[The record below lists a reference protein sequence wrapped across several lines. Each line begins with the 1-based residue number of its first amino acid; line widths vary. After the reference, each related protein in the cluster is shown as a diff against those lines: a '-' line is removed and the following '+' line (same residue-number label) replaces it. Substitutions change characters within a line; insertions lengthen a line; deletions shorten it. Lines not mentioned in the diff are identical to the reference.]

1 MTVVKTLGTFQPCIW
16 VYCLILIA
24 ATPSFG
30 REFSPISSSA
40 KDKCSVC
47 PTHSIPSTIISQAHK
62 DDQLPSKSQPPAI
75 SQHHQPNYGP
85 SAPPSP
91 IASDHHHSKQD
102 YYSSFPSP
110 PPPPKEVP
118 LRFLNAC
125 NGDYAE
131 AQSRY
136 EATLEWRREEQIDTI
151 LREPFPNFFTIK
163 EHYPHYYH
171 GTGFRGE
178 PVYYE
183 FPAKADMKALKRE
196 GLSMDQLLRHYNM
209 ITEFQW
215 QMLNRDD
222 SMTSIFIVDL
232 EGITLGDFVG
242 EAVDLVKK
250 ASKVSAEHYP
260 ERAGL
265 VFIVNVPRWF
275 KLIWKVIVTLVPEE
289 TLEKIFVLRGTSEIL
304 STLSKYVPMENI
316 PAEYGG
322 TSPQPLGQ
330 SSEESLLADLMRCNL
345 HMTGTD
351 DSGDSSNQGV
361 ADSAVHM
368 TQQSNRFCNWVPA
381 RSY

>member
-1 MTVVKTLGTFQPCIW
+1 
-16 VYCLILIA
+16 
-24 ATPSFG
+24 
-30 REFSPISSSA
+30 
-40 KDKCSVC
+40 
-47 PTHSIPSTIISQAHK
+47 
-62 DDQLPSKSQPPAI
+62 
-75 SQHHQPNYGP
+75 
-85 SAPPSP
+85 
-91 IASDHHHSKQD
+91 
-102 YYSSFPSP
+102 
-110 PPPPKEVP
+110 
-118 LRFLNAC
+118 
-125 NGDYAE
+125 
-131 AQSRY
+131 
-136 EATLEWRREEQIDTI
+136 
-151 LREPFPNFFTIK
+151 
-163 EHYPHYYH
+163 
-171 GTGFRGE
+171 
-178 PVYYE
+178 
-183 FPAKADMKALKRE
+183 
-196 GLSMDQLLRHYNM
+196 MDQLLRHYNM